1 MKKIRIL
8 ILGMSGNVS
17 QGILKAIRNS
27 GLDCYIVG
35 ACVIPGTEGL
45 YLCDRAYTSPYAD
58 AQEFLPWLFH
68 LCVSEKIEIVFSGVE
83 EIIDAISPVREGL
96 LHDTGAIF
104 RASAP
109 DKLEI
114 GRDKFL
120 TCRWLED
127 NAFPAP
133 ACRLAHEAG
142 SLPEE
147 CGYPLIAKPRFGKGS
162 SGVFLIE
169 NQEDLRRAADA
180 GGYVVQEYIGD
191 AEHEY
196 TVGCYRG
203 LDGFIPAP
211 IIMRRTLKNGTSWKV
226 EVVEDSAIQS
236 LSRQICDAF
245 QPDGPLNIQLRV
257 NKSGVPVPFELNVR
271 FSGTTP
277 MRAQFGFCDVKA
289 MLLESVLRRNIEGSF
304 SVRRGKAF
312 RYVNELYVMEGTPG
326 REEILIDATG
336 SRL

>member
-1 MKKIRIL
+1 M
-8 ILGMSGNVS
+8 
-17 QGILKAIRNS
+17 
-27 GLDCYIVG
+27 
-35 ACVIPGTEGL
+35 
-45 YLCDRAYTSPYAD
+45 
-58 AQEFLPWLFH
+58 
-68 LCVSEKIEIVFSGVE
+68 FSGVE

-147 CGYPLIAKPRFGKGS
+147 CGHPLIAKPRFGKGS
-162 SGVFLIE
+162 NGVFLIE

-203 LDGFIPAP
+203 LDGFIPPP

-257 NKSGVPVPFELNVR
+257 NKRGVPVPFELNVR

-312 RYVNELYVMEGTPG
+312 RYVNELYVMEGAPG

-336 SRL
+336 SML